1 MKKFFKFAAVAA
13 IAAAFV
19 SCGNEK
25 PGPEPGPDTPSSEY
39 TQDLKFT
46 LELKEVDTDQAKV
59 AVEHNGTTTDT
70 WYGFATTETDIDKAI
85 ADALAAGDIK
95 LQKKTKYTV
104 TVKNLEPETD
114 YTFVAVGVT
123 ADGKTYGEV
132 ATLEFTTE
140 AEETSEGFKINE
152 AWEVAYTGPGEI
164 NGKTYEHT
172 ITVTSS
178 DDNYYFIT
186 VWSKAD
192 YDEYGAEV
200 LIQYD
205 YDYFNTELPKYDMT
219 WDDILLKGKAVEAYE
234 LEAGDYIAMAVGVGS
249 DHQLSGLY
257 SVSQPIK
264 ITEAEMTE
272 AYAAW
277 LGDWTFTGANGISQ
291 YVTFSKNVVNKSY
304 KMTGYEG
311 EATNGLEV
319 IVDWFAEEQCW
330 AIYNQNLGTYSFG
343 AAGNG
348 DIWFIGEDAE
358 ENLYL
363 AEVPICIGGVMDEN
377 GTRGA
382 VGYEETWENEDG
394 TTGSYV
400 VDHMLFI
407 AELSQGLSYISET
420 YKIGY
425 PTFPITITPAS
436 TPSSLSVE
444 KGLKSIKKTHF
455 LSKEFEVFATK

>member
-19 SCGNEK
+19 SCGNDK

-59 AVEHNGTTTDT
+59 VVEHNGTTKDS

-85 ADALAAGDIK
+85 ADALSQENVK
-95 LQKKTKYTV
+95 LQERTRYTM
-104 TVKNLEPETD
+104 TVKDLEPETD

-152 AWEVAYTGPGEI
+152 AWEVAYTGKGEI

-172 ITVTSS
+172 ITVTST

-192 YDEYGAEV
+192 YDEYGAEA

-219 WDDILLKGKAVEAYE
+219 WDDILLKGNAVEAYE

-257 SVSQPIK
+257 SVSQPIT

-319 IVDWFAEEQCW
+319 IVDWFEEEQCW
-330 AIYNQNLGTYSFG
+330 AIYNQNLGTYNFG

-382 VGYEETWENEDG
+382 VGYEESWENEDG

-407 AELSQGLSYISET
+407 AEFSQGLSYISNTFET
-420 YKIGY
+420 GY
-425 PTFPITITPAS
+425 PTFPITITPTS